1 MLLDSFG
8 RIHDYLRISLTDAC
22 NFRCTYCMPEEA
34 HFMPHE
40 QLMQAEE
47 IETLARQ
54 FVQLGVK
61 RIRLTGGEP
70 LVRKDFSTIL
80 RSLAQLP
87 AEITMTSNGM
97 LVDRYLDDLLSTG
110 VRSVNIS
117 LDSLQ
122 PDTFRLLTRRDGL
135 STVLHHIEMLL
146 LAGIRV
152 KVNCVVM
159 KGIND
164 GELFDFI
171 EMGRQHPLHIR
182 FIEFMPFQGNRWE
195 GGSVLPFDT
204 MMERIRSQFDI
215 VKLHDN
221 VHDTTKKFKVIGFEG
236 TFAAITTMSQP
247 FCAGCNRLRLT
258 ADGKMKNCLFSAGET
273 DLLQALRRGEDT
285 EALIRQCLMEKK
297 KETGG
302 QLLPAF
308 EYLNPEEVI
317 NRPMVKIGG

>member
-22 NFRCTYCMPEEA
+22 NFRCTYCMPEDV

-47 IETLARQ
+47 IEILARQ
-54 FVQLGVK
+54 FVHLGVK

-87 AEITMTSNGM
+87 AEITLTSNGM
-97 LVDRYLDDLLSTG
+97 LIDRYLDDLLAAG

-122 PDTFRLLTRRDGL
+122 PETFRLLTRRDGL
-135 STVLHHIEMLL
+135 DTVLRHIEALL
-146 LAGIRV
+146 EAGIRV

-159 KGIND
+159 NGVND

-171 EMGRQHPLHIR
+171 ELGRRQPLHIR

-195 GGSVLPFDT
+195 GASVLPFDT

-215 VKLHDN
+215 VKLHDD
-221 VHDTTKKFKVIGFEG
+221 VHDTTRKFKVIGFEG

-258 ADGKMKNCLFSAGET
+258 ADGKMKNCLFSAAET
-273 DLLQALRRGEDT
+273 DLLLALRRGEDT

-308 EYLNPEEVI
+308 EHLNPEEVI